1 MHMLK
6 IYYGR
11 ENLRKD
17 KFIFDSIRAT
27 GLGAATEPGTTA
39 EPDVASAGAAT
50 GAPGAAGGSVTRKT
64 LLLVPDQF
72 TLQAERDAFF
82 YLGVKGFMDLDV
94 VSISRLGTK
103 ILNETG
109 GGRDP
114 MINKYGRHMLLVK
127 ILKESADQLQLY
139 RGMEKKQAFVEMMN
153 NFISE
158 LKQYGADSQ
167 QLREITEKM
176 GSETFL
182 KRKLEDVAVVFD
194 KYEEQIAG
202 KYIDTEDYVSL
213 YANKIQESQNIKGA
227 EIWIYGFDAFTP
239 KNFEVIGKL
248 MTAAKDINVVIPGS
262 SPGRDTDLFSLS
274 RHIIDR
280 LGEMADEAGVPWE
293 KYAVPDSYL
302 IRDRAPAIMALE
314 QELYALPVQA
324 HSFEDIAGAQAPPQ
338 GGEPPAAGGPGG
350 TENGRPQAAEQ
361 PGITLVKAANF
372 YSEAE
377 TAAAKVLSLV
387 RDQGLRYNEI
397 ILICNDLETRGTI
410 AKRVFRQYG
419 MELFLDKKQSILH
432 NPATVFMMSL
442 LELADG
448 KYNSEAIFRMLK
460 TDLTGLPWAAV
471 EQLENYARKY
481 RIKGRRWTSPFVKG
495 EEEYGEETFAQL
507 QQMCEQVIEPI
518 RAFCKEFG
526 AIGRRGTAAAESAA
540 SQCEDAG
547 RGTVTECVRTLYRYM
562 TEVYNIPEKL
572 EVLMQ
577 AQEEMGLMSAAAETS
592 QVWGC
597 IMDVLDQFIEVIGDE
612 CVAGAG
618 AQGASQSGAGET
630 LSIDSFAD
638 ILKAGLEAI
647 ELGLLPP
654 TADGLIMGT
663 MQRTRSSHVKAML
676 VLGANEGL
684 LPAAAES
691 NSLLSEDEKR
701 RLMEMEHVTEVTDPD
716 GGSRQVKQK
725 IEICKVDD
733 IRRQEEKMAI
743 YKNLSKPS
751 QELWISYSASNEN
764 GETLKP
770 SQLISTIH
778 EIFPDIQEEK
788 DIVSSDRPEALI
800 QASDAGKE
808 HLTAAL
814 RAAASGGS
822 LDPAWLPVISWYN
835 SRDDLS
841 RIREGVAYTGK
852 QQNVS
857 KEFVKLLYRN
867 DKELDALIMSPSRLE
882 SYSRCPFAH
891 FIQFGLRPDEQR
903 VFEVGSREIGD
914 AYHNCFMELF
924 RWLSSDGKDISDPAS
939 RWAAVTKEECA
950 AKVGEILD
958 ADNATYR
965 EGLMVAGEEEKYRSG
980 RIREICSDIS
990 WILIEHVREG
1000 RVHSMKLES
1009 EFGRNGDL
1017 PPVSIETDSGRVLI
1031 EGKIDRIDM
1040 LDDDRI
1046 KIIDYKTGRESFDA
1060 DEARKGYR
1068 LQLMLYLRAAQEQVH
1083 KPAGVFYFLI
1093 DDPKVNVQKLLPEEI
1108 ADAVTKEIQNSY
1120 KMKGTMINDENVI
1133 RGIAGDFGTNSSIV
1147 SLKRTDKGYYDYNSG
1162 TLMEE
1167 AEFLTLQQE
1176 VDAKVKELC
1185 ADLLEGKNPAKPMKT
1200 DLRSACTFCQ
1210 FRSICQFDTDF
1221 EDCNYEMI

>member
-1 MHMLK
+1 MLK

-17 KFIFDSIRAT
+17 KFIFDSIAAGEVNPAGT
-27 GLGAATEPGTTA
+27 LAVAESGAA
-39 EPDVASAGAAT
+39 D
-50 GAPGAAGGSVTRKT
+50 GSVTGKT

-72 TLQAERDAFF
+72 TLQAERDAFL
-82 YLGVKGFMDLDV
+82 YLGVKGFMNLDV

-109 GGRDP
+109 GGKDP
-114 MINKYGRHMLLVK
+114 MINKYGRHMLLAK
-127 ILKESADQLQLY
+127 ILKENSAELQLY
-139 RGMEKKQAFVEMMN
+139 HGMERKQSFIEMMN

-158 LKQYGADSQ
+158 LKQYGADPQ
-167 QLREITEKM
+167 QLRKITTEM
-176 GSETFL
+176 GNDTFL

-194 KYEEQIAG
+194 KYEEAIAG

-213 YANKIQESQNIKGA
+213 YADKIQESQKIKNA

-248 MTAAKDINVVIPGS
+248 MNHAKNINVVITGS
-262 SPGRDTDLFSLS
+262 DPGRDADLFSLS
-274 RHIIDR
+274 RYIMDR
-280 LGEMADEAGVPWE
+280 FAKMAEDTGVPWE
-293 KYAVPDSYL
+293 KHEVPDSYL
-302 IRDRAPAIMALE
+302 IRDRAPAIRALE
-314 QELYALPVQA
+314 QELYALPVQPQKL
-324 HSFEDIAGAQAPPQ
+324 EGLEVAPPQ

-350 TENGRPQAAEQ
+350 TGNGRPQAAEQ
-361 PGITLVKAANF
+361 PGGAQQQPGITLIKAANF

-387 RDQGLRYNEI
+387 RDQGLKYNEI

-410 AKRVFRQYG
+410 VKRVFRQYG

-448 KYNSEAIFRMLK
+448 KYNSEAIFRLLK
-460 TDLTGLPWAAV
+460 TDLTGLPWATI

-481 RIKGRRWTSPFVKG
+481 KIKGRRWTSDFVKG

-507 QQMCEQVIEPI
+507 QQARSQIIEPI
-518 RAFCKEFG
+518 MAFCKDFR
-526 AIGRRGTAAAESAA
+526 AIGHGGAAEHKTAN
-540 SQCEDAG
+540 
-547 RGTVTECVRTLYRYM
+547 RGTVTDCVRTLYRYM

-572 EVLMQ
+572 EALML

-597 IMDVLDQFIEVIGDE
+597 IMDVLDQFIDVIGDE
-612 CVAGAG
+612 RVAGAG
-618 AQGASQSGAGET
+618 AQGVSQSGVGET

-701 RLMEMEHVTEVTDPD
+701 RLTEMEQVTEITDAD
-716 GGSRQVKQK
+716 GKRRQVKQK

-764 GETLKP
+764 GEALKP
-770 SQLISTIH
+770 SQLISTIL
-778 EIFPDIQEEK
+778 EIFPDIEEQK
-788 DIVSSDRPEALI
+788 DIISSGRPEELI

-814 RAAASGGS
+814 RAAAAGGG
-822 LDPAWLPVISWYN
+822 LDPAWLPVIGWYN
-835 SRDDLS
+835 SRDDIS
-841 RIREGVAYTGK
+841 KIREGVAYTGR

-891 FIQFGLRPDEQR
+891 FVQFGLRPDEQR

-914 AYHNCFMELF
+914 SYHNCFMELF
-924 RWLSSDGKDISDPAS
+924 RWLSEDGKDISDPDS
-939 RWAAVTKEECA
+939 RWSTVTKEECA
-950 AKVGEILD
+950 VKIGEILD
-958 ADNATYR
+958 ADNASYR

-980 RIREICSDIS
+980 RIRENCSNIS
-990 WILIEHVREG
+990 WILIDHVREG

-1009 EFGRNGDL
+1009 EFGRSGDL

-1068 LQLMLYLRAAQEQVH
+1068 LQLMLYLRAAQEQIH

-1108 ADAVTKEIQNSY
+1108 ADAVAREIQNSY

-1133 RGIAGDFGTNSSIV
+1133 RGIAGDFTSNSSIV
-1147 SLKRTDKGYYDYNSG
+1147 SLKRTESGYYDYNSG

-1167 AEFLTLQQE
+1167 AEFLTLQKE

-1185 ADLLEGKNPAKPMKT
+1185 TDLLEGKNPAKPMKT
-1200 DLRSACTFCQ
+1200 EMRSACTFCQ

>member
-1 MHMLK
+1 MLK

-11 ENLRKD
+11 ENLQKD
-17 KFIFDSIRAT
+17 KFIFDSIRAG
-27 GLGAATEPGTTA
+27 GLGISGGAADGGA
-39 EPDVASAGAAT
+39 SDGSAGAA
-50 GAPGAAGGSVTRKT
+50 AGRT

-72 TLQAERDAFF
+72 TLQAERDAFR
-82 YLGVKGFMDLDV
+82 YLGVKGFMELDV

-109 GGRDP
+109 GGKDP
-114 MINKYGRHMLLVK
+114 MINKYGRHMLLTK
-127 ILKESADQLQLY
+127 IIRDSAEELQLY
-139 RGMEKKQAFVEMMN
+139 RGMEKKQAFIEMMN

-158 LKQYGADSQ
+158 LKQYGADPQ
-167 QLREITEKM
+167 TLRKITEEM
-176 GSETFL
+176 GNDTFL
-182 KRKLEDVAVVFD
+182 KRKLDDVAVVFE

-213 YANKIQESQNIKGA
+213 YADKIQESQKIKDA

-239 KNFEVIGKL
+239 KNFEVIQRL
-248 MTAAKDINVVIPGS
+248 MNAAKNINVVLTGS
-262 SPGRDTDLFSLS
+262 GPARDAELFSLS
-274 RHIIDR
+274 GHIMDKFTA
-280 LGEMADEAGVPWE
+280 MAEESGVQWE
-293 KYAVPDSYL
+293 KHAVPDSYL
-302 IRDRAPAIMALE
+302 IEDRAPEIMALE
-314 QELYALPVQA
+314 HELYALPVQ
-324 HSFEDIAGAQAPPQ
+324 PQ
-338 GGEPPAAGGPGG
+338 NLQPENLQL
-350 TENGRPQAAEQ
+350 ENGQPQNPENEMTE
-361 PGITLVKAANF
+361 PGITIVKAANF

-387 RDQGLRYNEI
+387 RDKGFKYNEI
-397 ILICNDLETRGTI
+397 ILICNDLESRGTI
-410 AKRVFRQYG
+410 AKRVFKQYG
-419 MELFLDKKQSILH
+419 MDLFLDKKQSIIH
-432 NPATVFMMSL
+432 NPAAVFLLSL

-460 TDLTGLPWAAV
+460 TDLTGLPWAAT

-481 RIKGRRWTSPFVKG
+481 KIRGRRWTAAFAKG
-495 EEEYGEETFAQL
+495 EAEYGEETFAQL
-507 QQMCEQVIEPI
+507 QEIREQVVTPVKE
-518 RAFCKEFG
+518 FCKDFKKC
-526 AIGRRGTAAAESAA
+526 ES
-540 SQCEDAG
+540 
-547 RGTVTECVRTLYRYM
+547 VKECVQMLYRYM
-562 TEVYNIPEKL
+562 TEVYNIPEQL
-572 EVLMQ
+572 EELMQ
-577 AQEEMGLMSAAAETS
+577 AQEDMGLMAAAAETS

-612 CVAGAG
+612 NISAEAF
-618 AQGASQSGAGET
+618 T
-630 LSIDSFAD
+630 D
-638 ILKAGLEAI
+638 ILKAGLESI

-663 MQRTRSSHVKAML
+663 MQRTRSSHVRAML

-684 LPAAAES
+684 LPAAADS

-701 RLMEMEHVTEVTDPD
+701 KLTERD
-716 GGSRQVKQK
+716 

-751 QELWISYSASNEN
+751 QELWISYSATNES

-778 EIFPDIQEEK
+778 EIFPKLQEKK
-788 DIVSSDRPEALI
+788 DIISSGGPEDLI

-814 RAAASGGS
+814 RAAAAGGG
-822 LDPAWLPVISWYN
+822 LDPAWLPVLRWY
-835 SRDDLS
+835 SEKGGLAK
-841 RIREGVAYTGK
+841 IREGIAYTGE

-857 KEFVKLLYRN
+857 KEFVKKLYRN

-924 RWLSSDGKDISDPAS
+924 RWLSADGKDITDPES
-939 RWAAVTKEECA
+939 KWNTITEEECA
-950 AKVGEILD
+950 VKVGEILD
-958 ADNATYR
+958 ADNADYR

-990 WILIEHVREG
+990 WILIDHVRAG

-1009 EFGRNGDL
+1009 EFGRSGDL
-1017 PPVSIETDSGRVLI
+1017 PPVTVETDSGKVLI

-1046 KIIDYKTGRESFDA
+1046 KIIDYKTGKETFSA
-1060 DEARKGYR
+1060 NEARKGYR
-1068 LQLMLYLRAAQEQVH
+1068 LQLMLYLKAAQAQVH

-1093 DDPKVNVQKLLPEEI
+1093 DEPRVNVQKLRPEEI
-1108 ADAVTKEIQNSY
+1108 AEAVTKEIQNGY
-1120 KMKGTMINDENVI
+1120 KMKGAMIEDENII
-1133 RGIAGDFGTNSSIV
+1133 RSIAGEFAENSQIV
-1147 SLKRTDKGYYDYNSG
+1147 SLKRTSKGYFDYNSG
-1162 TLMEE
+1162 MLLGEE
-1167 AEFLTLQQE
+1167 DFLKLQE
-1176 VDAKVKELC
+1176 AVDAKVTELC
-1185 ADLLEGKNPAKPMKT
+1185 KDLLDGKNPAKPMKT
-1200 DLRSACTFCQ
+1200 EVRSACTFCQ
-1210 FRSICQFDTDF
+1210 FKSICQFDTDF